1 MKSNTRI
8 AATAACVV
16 ALSSCSTTII
26 DTVQTTL
33 PTNTPTTTT
42 SAPSG
47 DILSL
52 LTQLSNVTYGL
63 GQAIVDGDSAVY
75 KQRAEAAHS
84 IWKVLEPQIRAE
96 GIDLVEDVER
106 IIGLI
111 DTATERKRPAD
122 ADKASRFLQLI
133 QDSAKDL
140 LNK

>member
-1 MKSNTRI
+1 MNSFTRI
-8 AATAACVV
+8 TSALVCAV
-16 ALSSCSTTII
+16 ALTSCSTTII

-33 PTNTPTTTT
+33 PENTTTT
-42 SAPSG
+42 TTAVPSG

-111 DTATERKRPAD
+111 DTATKRKRPAD
-122 ADKASRFLQLI
+122 ADKASRFLELI
-133 QDSAKDL
+133 QESARDL
-140 LNK
+140 LAK

>member
-1 MKSNTRI
+1 MNSFTRI
-8 AATAACVV
+8 TSALVCAV
-16 ALSSCSTTII
+16 ALTSCSTTII

-33 PTNTPTTTT
+33 SDNTTTT
-42 SAPSG
+42 TTTIPSG

-52 LTQLSNVTYGL
+52 LTQLSSVTDGL
-63 GQAIVDGDSAVY
+63 GQAIVDGDSAIY
-75 KQRAEAAHS
+75 KQRAETAHN

-111 DTATERKRPAD
+111 DTATKRKRPAD

-133 QDSAKDL
+133 QESAQEL
-140 LNK
+140 LAK

>member
-33 PTNTPTTTT
+33 PTNTTTTTT

>member
-1 MKSNTRI
+1 MNSLTRI
-8 AATAACVV
+8 AIVSVSAL

-33 PTNTPTTTT
+33 PANTTTSTT
-42 SAPSG
+42 SAPTG

-63 GQAIVDGDSAVY
+63 GQAIVDGESAIY
-75 KQRAEAAHS
+75 KQRAETAHS

-111 DTATERKRPAD
+111 DTATQRKRPAD
-122 ADKASRFLQLI
+122 ADKASRFLSLI
-133 QDSAKDL
+133 QESARDL
-140 LNK
+140 VAQ

>member
-1 MKSNTRI
+1 MKSLTRI
-8 AATAACVV
+8 ATSVACVV

-26 DTVQTTL
+26 DTVKTTL
-33 PTNTPTTTT
+33 PENTTTT
-42 SAPSG
+42 STAAPSG

-63 GQAIVDGDSAVY
+63 GQAIVDGDSTVY
-75 KQRAEAAHS
+75 KQRAETAHN

-122 ADKASRFLQLI
+122 ADKASRFLELI
-133 QDSAKDL
+133 QESAKDL

>member
-1 MKSNTRI
+1 MNSLSRI
-8 AATAACVV
+8 AATLACAL

-26 DTVQTTL
+26 DSLQTTL
-33 PTNTPTTTT
+33 PENTTTTTT

-47 DILSL
+47 DIESL

-63 GQAIVDGDSAVY
+63 GQAIVDGDSALY
-75 KQRAEAAHS
+75 KQRAEAANS

-96 GIDLVEDVER
+96 GIDIVEDVER

-111 DTATERKRPAD
+111 DTATNRKRPAD
-122 ADKASRFLQLI
+122 ADKASRFLELI
-133 QDSAKDL
+133 RESVPDL

>member
-1 MKSNTRI
+1 MKSFSRI
-8 AATAACVV
+8 ATSVACVV

-33 PTNTPTTTT
+33 PENTTTT
-42 SAPSG
+42 TTAAPSG
-47 DILSL
+47 DIMSL

-96 GIDLVEDVER
+96 GVDLVEDVER

-133 QDSAKDL
+133 QESAQDL